1 MVKTAVHVMLLTEMY
16 LLEKGW
22 LKHRGSQMVFH
33 PLKWLVKT
41 AIPAMPPTEGYM
53 LQTSMLNPEVTD
65 GNTHQHEQ

>member
-1 MVKTAVHVMLLTEMY
+1 LAQAQGVTDGISPIEMVGQL
-16 LLEKGW
+16 
-22 LKHRGSQMVFH
+22 
-33 PLKWLVKT
+33 KT